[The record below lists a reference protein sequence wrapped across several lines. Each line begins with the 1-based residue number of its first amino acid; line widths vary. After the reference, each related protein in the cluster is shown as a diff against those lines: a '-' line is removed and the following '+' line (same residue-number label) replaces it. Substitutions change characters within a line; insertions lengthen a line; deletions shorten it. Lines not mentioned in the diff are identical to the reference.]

1 MTCKITLHIL
11 KFRKINSHKPH
22 ICLLPT
28 KRRKGLILAN
38 KDKTISGDV
47 NLPEITFKSL
57 ILGIILS
64 IVLAGANAYLGLFAG
79 MTVSAS
85 IPAAVLSMGVLRL
98 FRTSNILE
106 NNIVQTSASAG
117 ESLAAGV
124 IFTLPALIVMG
135 YWTTFNYWETT
146 TITGLGGVLGVLFTV
161 PLRRAL
167 IVEEKLQ
174 FPEGIATAEVLR
186 SGDEG
191 RDSIKYIAQAG
202 IIGALFKFGETGL
215 RLWTGSVEAAA
226 RVGGSIAYFGSNL
239 SPALISVGY
248 IVGINISVL
257 VFIGGALNWL
267 VAIPLFAA
275 FNHWPVANGESMTA
289 AEWAGE
295 IWSSQTR
302 YLGVGAMVIG
312 GLWALINLR
321 SSIITGIK
329 SSMKT
334 YSHGAAFSFTDVART
349 ERDTP
354 IKWIGIALLVSLLPI
369 FALHVYII
377 RSVAPSI
384 LMAVIML
391 IAGFL
396 FSAVAAYMAGLV
408 GSSNNPIS
416 GVTIATILFS
426 SILLLAL
433 LGTGSARGPAAAIF
447 VGAMVACAAAIGGDN
462 MQDLKAG
469 YLLGAT
475 PWKQQVMQIIG
486 VITAAFILAPVLIII
501 VNAYGIGVPTEA
513 HPDPLAAPQA
523 TLMASVA
530 DGVFNRNL
538 PWGMIIMGMILAICV
553 IILDQFQKKR
563 GSNFRLPVLA
573 VAVGIYLPFELSVPI
588 FVGGLIAWS
597 AQHVLEKRIAITSR
611 EDQEGLK
618 EAGRKA
624 GNHGLLFA
632 SGLITG
638 EALIGILMAIPI
650 VLSGNADVL
659 AIVPNPIGAWP
670 GIILLLLV
678 ALWLG
683 KVASRGRNIDNT

>member
-1 MTCKITLHIL
+1 
-11 KFRKINSHKPH
+11 
-22 ICLLPT
+22 
-28 KRRKGLILAN
+28 LAHR
-38 KDKTISGDV
+38 DKTISDDM
-47 NLPEITFKSL
+47 NLPEITFKSV

-64 IVLAGANAYLGLFAG
+64 VVLAGANSYLGLFAG

-85 IPAAVLSMGVLRL
+85 IPAAVLSMGILRL
-98 FRTSNILE
+98 FRSSNILE
-106 NNIVQTSASAG
+106 NNIVQTAASAG

-124 IFTLPALIVMG
+124 IFTLPALIVMQ

-146 TITGLGGVLGVLFTV
+146 LIAGLGGVIGVLFTV
-161 PLRRAL
+161 PLRRAF
-167 IVEEKLQ
+167 IVEEGLQ

-186 SGDEG
+186 SGSEG
-191 RDSIKYIAQAG
+191 GDSVKYIAQAG

-215 RLWTGSVEAAA
+215 RLWTGVVESAT

-248 IVGINISVL
+248 IVGINIAAL
-257 VFIGGALNWL
+257 LFIGGALNWL

-275 FNHWPVANGESMTA
+275 FNPWPVANGEPMA
-289 AEWAGE
+289 AVEWAGE

-321 SSIITGIK
+321 SSIVNGIK
-329 SSMKT
+329 ASMKT
-334 YSHGAAFSFTDVART
+334 YSRGAASSITDVART
-349 ERDTP
+349 ERDIP
-354 IKWIGIALLVSLLPI
+354 IKWIGIALIISLLPI
-369 FALHVYII
+369 FALYFYII
-377 RSVAPSI
+377 QSVGPST

-426 SILLLAL
+426 SLLLLAL
-433 LGTGSARGPAAAIF
+433 LGTGSAKGPAAAIF
-447 VGAMVACAAAIGGDN
+447 IGAVVACAAAIGGDN

-469 YLLGAT
+469 FLVGAT

-486 VITAAFILAPVLIII
+486 VITAAFVLGPVLILII
-501 VNAYGIGVPTEA
+501 NAYGIGVPTEA
-513 HPDPLAAPQA
+513 HPAPLAAPQA

-530 DGVFNRNL
+530 VGVFNRNL
-538 PWGMIIMGMILAICV
+538 PWGMIITGMILAICV
-553 IILDQFQKKR
+553 IILDQFQKRR

-588 FVGGLIAWS
+588 FVGGVIAWF
-597 AQHVLEKRIAITSR
+597 AQRVMKKRIAITSP
-611 EDQEGLK
+611 EDQEGLE
-618 EAGRKA
+618 EAGREA
-624 GNHGLLFA
+624 GNRGLLFA

-650 VLSGNADVL
+650 VLSGKADVL
-659 AIVPNPIGAWP
+659 AIVPNPIGTWP

-678 ALWLG
+678 VLWLG
-683 KVASRGRNIDNT
+683 KVASPRQNIHNT

>member
-1 MTCKITLHIL
+1 MTHQ
-11 KFRKINSHKPH
+11 
-22 ICLLPT
+22 
-28 KRRKGLILAN
+28 
-38 KDKTISGDV
+38 DKTTSDDM
-47 NLPEITFKSL
+47 NLPEITFKSV
-57 ILGIILS
+57 ILGVILS
-64 IVLAGANAYLGLFAG
+64 VVLAGANAYLGLFAG

-85 IPAAVLSMGVLRL
+85 IPAAVLSMGILRL
-98 FRTSNILE
+98 FRSSNILE
-106 NNIVQTSASAG
+106 NNIVQTAASAG

-124 IFTLPALIVMG
+124 IFTLPALIVMQ

-146 TITGLGGVLGVLFTV
+146 IIAGLGGVIGVLFTV

-174 FPEGIATAEVLR
+174 FPEGVATAEVLR

-191 RDSIKYIAQAG
+191 GKSVKYIAQAG

-215 RLWTGSVEAAA
+215 RLWTGTVETAT

-248 IVGINISVL
+248 IVGINIAVL

-267 VAIPLFAA
+267 VAIPIFAA
-275 FNHWPVANGESMTA
+275 FNPWPIVEGEPMA
-289 AEWAGE
+289 AVEWAGR

-334 YSHGAAFSFTDVART
+334 YSHGAASSITDVPRT

-354 IKWIGIALLVSLLPI
+354 IKWVGIALLISLLPI
-369 FALHVYII
+369 FALYLYII
-377 RSVAPSI
+377 QSAAPSI

-426 SILLLAL
+426 SLVLLAL
-433 LGTGSARGPAAAIF
+433 LGTGSAKGPAAAIF
-447 VGAMVACAAAIGGDN
+447 IGAVVACAAAIGGDN

-469 YLLGAT
+469 YIIGAT
-475 PWKQQVMQIIG
+475 P
-486 VITAAFILAPVLIII
+486 
-501 VNAYGIGVPTEA
+501 
-513 HPDPLAAPQA
+513 
-523 TLMASVA
+523 
-530 DGVFNRNL
+530 
-538 PWGMIIMGMILAICV
+538 
-553 IILDQFQKKR
+553 
-563 GSNFRLPVLA
+563 
-573 VAVGIYLPFELSVPI
+573 
-588 FVGGLIAWS
+588 
-597 AQHVLEKRIAITSR
+597 
-611 EDQEGLK
+611 
-618 EAGRKA
+618 
-624 GNHGLLFA
+624 
-632 SGLITG
+632 
-638 EALIGILMAIPI
+638 
-650 VLSGNADVL
+650 
-659 AIVPNPIGAWP
+659 
-670 GIILLLLV
+670 
-678 ALWLG
+678 
-683 KVASRGRNIDNT
+683 